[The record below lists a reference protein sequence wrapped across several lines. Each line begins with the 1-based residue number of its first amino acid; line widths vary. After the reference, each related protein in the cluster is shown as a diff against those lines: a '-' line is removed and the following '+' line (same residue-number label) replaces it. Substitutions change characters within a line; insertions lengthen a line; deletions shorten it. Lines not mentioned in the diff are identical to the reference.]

1 MLQKL
6 KCMSAVPKFTNCIL
20 VITIQ
25 VQENLMNNYI
35 LKIKVLAIREQ
46 KEKYKNYIHI
56 LYPNDPRVPEDFVLL
71 QEHI

>member
-6 KCMSAVPKFTNCIL
+6 QCMSVIPKFINCNLI
-20 VITIQ
+20 IKIQ
-25 VQENLMNNYI
+25 VRENLMNNYI